1 MKKLE
6 KIKEHLL
13 TIIQKEEIKTQ
24 SEIEEL
30 SQKQRDNMDFYGI
43 GGPYQRYE
51 QAIDR
56 RKKHLSELEALRKA
70 QNSAILLESL
80 RLYGYF
86 CPSCKEKIYLQE
98 RNPETVDCPICS
110 RMIYKDGVYTEWN
123 VQKTAGLPACTDR
136 ETKRI
141 GGIIRWHFTKSWIC
155 GPYQMGWIK

>member
-6 KIKEHLL
+6 IIKEHLL

-56 RKKHLSELEALRKA
+56 RKKHLSELEALRNA

-123 VQKTAGLPACTDR
+123 VQKNSR
-136 ETKRI
+136 
-141 GGIIRWHFTKSWIC
+141 FTHLHR
-155 GPYQMGWIK
+155 QRN